1 MPEAVVVPLGGESRS
16 FFRVEPLLFW
26 RTHLLF
32 VLAAVL
38 DISFTWIVL
47 SRGGD
52 EVNPIADLILSHQ
65 GFGGM
70 VLFKFAL
77 VTFIVICTEVV
88 GRKKWYRGRFLSALT
103 PMVTMIPVFYAVREL
118 LITPPHLL

>member
-1 MPEAVVVPLGGESRS
+1 MPEALVLPAGGESRS

-32 VLAAVL
+32 VVAAVL
-38 DISFTWIVL
+38 DISFTWAVL
-47 SRGGD
+47 TRGGE
-52 EVNPIADLILSHQ
+52 EVNPIAELILRYQ

-77 VTFIVICTEVV
+77 VTFIIVCTEVV

-103 PMVTMIPVFYAVREL
+103 PMITMVPVFYAIREMML
-118 LITPPHLL
+118 TAQVL

>member
-1 MPEAVVVPLGGESRS
+1 MPEALVVPMGGESRS
-16 FFRVEPLLFW
+16 FFRVEPLLFA

-38 DISFTWIVL
+38 DVSFTWTVL

-52 EVNPIADLILSHQ
+52 ELNPIADLILTYR

-70 VLFKFAL
+70 VAFKFAL
-77 VTFIVICTEVV
+77 VTFIIVCTEVV
-88 GRKKWYRGRFLSALT
+88 GRRKRIKGRLLSALT
-103 PMVTMIPVFYAVREL
+103 PMITLIPVVYAIREL
-118 LITPPHLL
+118 TLTAV